1 MLSGWFILL
10 ASFGYIG
17 LLFAIAYFGDKRADA
32 GRGIINNPYI
42 YSLSI
47 AVYATSWTFY
57 GSVGRAAAD
66 GLIFITIYLGP
77 TLMFVA
83 WWFLLQKILRVSK
96 ANGITS
102 IADFIASRYGKSTAI
117 GGLVTLIAVVG
128 VTPYISL
135 QLKALSTS
143 LTVLLEYPAIVMPTA
158 DVGEPVVSFTA
169 FIVAMAMAVFAILFG
184 TRHLDPSEHHEGV
197 VAAVAFESIV
207 KLIAFVAVGLFVTF
221 GLYDGFGDLFSHAA
235 ARPEIKKL
243 FTISPSSDYTQWVT
257 LTILSMAAI
266 LCLPRQFH
274 ITIVENVGTDHL
286 SKAVWMF
293 PLYLLLIN
301 IFVLPIAV
309 GGLLQFPSGTVDPD
323 TFVLT
328 LPMSTKN
335 EGLALLAFI
344 GGLSAA
350 TGMAIISAIALSTMI
365 CNEVLMPALLRMAWL
380 RLNERGDLTT
390 LVLNLRRF
398 SCVFVML
405 LSYGYFVFIGESYT
419 LVTIGLLSFA
429 AAAQFAPAMI
439 GGIFWKG
446 ATGQGAFAGL
456 GLGFIVWIYTLLL
469 PSFALSGWLPKSF
482 ITDGPLGIALLKPY
496 EFLGLTGVDN
506 LSHSLFWSMVVNIG
520 AYIWVSLTTEQ
531 SAIERIQAVL
541 FVDAEKYSGTA
552 GRANLWQGS
561 AGVDDLRDLLN
572 RFVGP
577 YRTEQAF
584 KSHARMRGLDLEEL
598 MAVDAEFVGVAE
610 RLLAGAIGAASAR
623 VLVASVVK
631 GDIVSLDEV
640 LQILDETSEVIEYS
654 HRLEQKSHELEVAS
668 DNLRNANE
676 QLKELDR
683 LKDDFL
689 STISHELR
697 TPLTSIRSF
706 GEILFD
712 KPDIDIS
719 QRKQFLSVII
729 SESERLTRLIN
740 QILDLAKME
749 AGSMDWEM
757 SEVDAREAIEDALA
771 TMSSLMADKS
781 INLDLNLP
789 DGLPLVYADRD
800 RLIQVVVN
808 LLSNAVKFCSGP
820 EPIVRIAAE
829 ADGDTLVVRVADN
842 GPGIPD
848 GVGEI
853 IFEKFQQVGD
863 TLTNKPTGT
872 GLGLPISRQIVEHFG
887 GKIWFEKMVGG
898 ADFRFTL
905 PFTRNNPQQIQLAE

>member
-1 MLSGWFILL
+1 
-10 ASFGYIG
+10 
-17 LLFAIAYFGDKRADA
+17 
-32 GRGIINNPYI
+32 
-42 YSLSI
+42 
-47 AVYATSWTFY
+47 
-57 GSVGRAAAD
+57 
-66 GLIFITIYLGP
+66 
-77 TLMFVA
+77 MFVA
-83 WWFLLQKILRVSK
+83 WWFLLQKILRISK

-128 VTPYISL
+128 ITPYISL

-143 LTVLLEYPAIVMPTA
+143 LTVLLEYPEIVMPKA
-158 DVGEPVVSFTA
+158 DSGLPVVSFTA

-221 GLYDGFGDLFSHAA
+221 GLYDGFGDLFMKAA
-235 ARPEIKKL
+235 AKPELQKL
-243 FTISPSSDYTQWVT
+243 FTISPSSNYAQWVT

-286 SKAVWMF
+286 SKAIWMF

-309 GGLLQFPSGTVDPD
+309 GGLLQFPAGNVDPD

-365 CNEVLMPALLRMAWL
+365 CNEVLMPALLRMDWL

-405 LSYGYFVFIGESYT
+405 LSYGYFVFIGNSYT

-429 AAAQFAPAMI
+429 AAAQFAPAII

-446 ATGQGAFAGL
+446 ATAQGAFAGL
-456 GLGFIVWIYTLLL
+456 GLGFVVWIYTLLL
-469 PSFALSGWLPKSF
+469 PSFALSGWLPQSF
-482 ITDGPLGIALLKPY
+482 IDEGPLGIALLKPY
-496 EFLGLTGVDN
+496 EFLGLTGMDN
-506 LSHSLFWSMVVNIG
+506 ISHSLFWSMVVNIG
-520 AYIWVSLTTEQ
+520 SYIWVSVNTEQ
-531 SAIERIQAVL
+531 SAIERIQAAL

-552 GRANLWQGS
+552 GRSNLWQGS
-561 AGVDDLRDLLN
+561 AAVDDLRDLLY

-584 KSHARMRGLDLEEL
+584 KDHARIRGLDLDVL

-610 RLLAGAIGAASAR
+610 RLLAGAIGSASAR

-654 HRLEQKSHELEVAS
+654 HRLEQKSNELEIAS
-668 DNLRNANE
+668 DNLRKANE
-676 QLKELDR
+676 QLQELDR

-712 KPDIDIS
+712 KPEIDLA

-757 SEVDAREAIEDALA
+757 SEVDAAEAIEEALVA
-771 TMSSLMADKS
+771 MSSLMADKS
-781 INLDLNLP
+781 IALDLKLPDNLP
-789 DGLPLVYADRD
+789 HVFADRD
-800 RLIQVVVN
+800 RLIQVIVN
-808 LLSNAVKFCSGP
+808 LLSNAVKFCGGP
-820 EPIVRIAAE
+820 EPVVKIAAE
-829 ADGDTLVVRVADN
+829 VEGDAVLVRVADN
-842 GPGIPD
+842 GPGVPD
-848 GVGEI
+848 GVEEM
-853 IFEKFQQVGD
+853 IFEKFQQVGN
-863 TLTNKPTGT
+863 TLTSKPKGT

-887 GKIWFEKMVGG
+887 GKIWFEKADEG

-905 PFTRNNPQQIQLAE
+905 PFTRGFQIAE

>member
-1 MLSGWFILL
+1 MLSGWFIILT
-10 ASFGYIG
+10 SFAYIG
-17 LLFAIAYFGDKRADA
+17 LLFTIAYYGDKRADA

-83 WWFLLQKILRVSK
+83 WWFLLQKILRISK

-128 VTPYISL
+128 ITPYISL

-143 LTVLLEYPAIVMPTA
+143 LTVLLEYPKIIMPTA
-158 DVGEPVVSFTA
+158 ETGLPVVTITA
-169 FIVAMAMAVFAILFG
+169 FIIAMAMAAFAILFG

-197 VAAVAFESIV
+197 VAAIAFESII

-221 GLYDGFGDLFSHAA
+221 GMYKGFGDLFLKAA
-235 ARPEIKKL
+235 AKPELQEL
-243 FTISPSSDYTQWVT
+243 FAISPSADYTQWVT

-274 ITIVENVGTDHL
+274 ITIVENAGTDHL

-301 IFVLPIAV
+301 IFVLPIAI
-309 GGLLQFPSGTVDPD
+309 GGLLQFPAGNVDPD

-335 EGLALLAFI
+335 EGLALLAYI

-350 TGMAIISAIALSTMI
+350 TGMAVISAIALSTMI
-365 CNEVLMPALLRMAWL
+365 CNEVLMPTLLRMVWL
-380 RLNERGDLTT
+380 RLNERGDLTA

-398 SCVFVML
+398 SIVFIML

-429 AAAQFAPAMI
+429 AAAQFAPAII

-446 ATGQGAFAGL
+446 ATSQGAFAGL
-456 GLGFIVWIYTLLL
+456 GLGFAVWIYTLLL
-469 PSFALSGWLPKSF
+469 PSFALSGWLPQSF
-482 ITDGPLGIALLKPY
+482 IAEGPFEIALLKPY
-496 EFLGLTGVDN
+496 EFLGLTGMDN
-506 LSHSLFWSMVVNIG
+506 ISHSLFWSMVVNIG
-520 AYIWVSLTTEQ
+520 FYIWVSINTEQ
-531 SAIERIQAVL
+531 SAIERIQAMI
-541 FVDAEKYSGTA
+541 FVDVDKYSGTT
-552 GRANLWQGS
+552 GRSKMWQGS
-561 AGVDDLRDLLN
+561 AAVGDLRDLLN
-572 RFVGP
+572 RFVGSH
-577 YRTEQAF
+577 RTEQALRD
-584 KSHARMRGLDLEEL
+584 HARIKGLDLNDI

-610 RLLAGAIGAASAR
+610 RLLAGAIGSASAR

-631 GDIVSLDEV
+631 GDIVSPDEV

-654 HRLEQKSHELEVAS
+654 HRLEQKSNELEIAS
-668 DNLRNANE
+668 NNLRKANE
-676 QLKELDR
+676 QLQELDR

-712 KPDIDIS
+712 TPKIDQA

-757 SEVDAREAIEDALA
+757 SEVDAREAIEEALV
-771 TMSSLMADKS
+771 TMSSLMDDKS
-781 INLDLNLP
+781 IALDLKLPDNLP
-789 DGLPLVYADRD
+789 YVFADRD

-808 LLSNAVKFCSGP
+808 LLSNAVKFCVDL
-820 EPIVRIAAE
+820 EPVVKVTAE
-829 ADGDTLVVRVADN
+829 VDGDTVLVRVADN
-842 GPGIPD
+842 GPGVPD
-848 GVGEI
+848 GVEDI
-853 IFEKFQQVGD
+853 IFEKFQQVGN
-863 TLTNKPTGT
+863 TFINKPKGT
-872 GLGLPISRQIVEHFG
+872 GLGLPVSRQIIEHFG
-887 GKIWFEKMVGG
+887 GKIWSEKAEQG

-905 PFTRNNPQQIQLAE
+905 PFTLSFQIAE

>member
-1 MLSGWFILL
+1 MLSGWFIIL

-17 LLFAIAYFGDKRADA
+17 LLFAIAYYGDKRADA

-83 WWFLLQKILRVSK
+83 WWFLLQKILRISK

-128 VTPYISL
+128 ITPYISL

-143 LTVLLEYPAIVMPTA
+143 LTVLLEYPEIVMPKA
-158 DVGEPVVSFTA
+158 DSGMPVVSFTA

-207 KLIAFVAVGLFVTF
+207 KLIAFVSVGLFVTF
-221 GLYDGFGDLFSHAA
+221 GLYDGFGDLFMKAA
-235 ARPEIKKL
+235 AKPELKKL
-243 FTISPSSDYTQWVT
+243 FTISPSSNYAQWVT

-286 SKAVWMF
+286 GKAVWMF

-309 GGLLQFPSGTVDPD
+309 GGLLQFPAGNVDPD

-365 CNEVLMPALLRMAWL
+365 CNEVLMPALLRMVWL
-380 RLNERGDLTT
+380 RLNERGDLTS

-398 SCVFVML
+398 SCIFVML

-429 AAAQFAPAMI
+429 AAAQFAPAII

-446 ATGQGAFAGL
+446 ATAQGAFAGL
-456 GLGFIVWIYTLLL
+456 GLGFVVWIYTLLL
-469 PSFALSGWLPKSF
+469 PSFALSGWLQQSF
-482 ITDGPLGIALLKPY
+482 IESGPFGIELLKPY
-496 EFLGLTGVDN
+496 EFLGLTGMDN
-506 LSHSLFWSMVVNIG
+506 ISHSLFWSMVVNIG
-520 AYIWVSLTTEQ
+520 SYIWVSVNTEQ
-531 SAIERIQAVL
+531 SAIERIQAAI

-552 GRANLWQGS
+552 GRSNLWQG
-561 AGVDDLRDLLN
+561 AAAVDDLRDLLY

-584 KSHARMRGLDLEEL
+584 KDHARIRGLDLDDL

-610 RLLAGAIGAASAR
+610 RLLAGAIGSASAR

-654 HRLEQKSHELEVAS
+654 HRLEQKSSELEIAS
-668 DNLRNANE
+668 DNLRKANE
-676 QLKELDR
+676 QLQELDR

-712 KPDIDIS
+712 KPEIDLA

-757 SEVDAREAIEDALA
+757 SEVDAGEAIEEALVA
-771 TMSSLMADKS
+771 MSSLMADKS
-781 INLDLNLP
+781 IALDLKLPDNLP
-789 DGLPLVYADRD
+789 HVFADRD

-820 EPIVRIAAE
+820 EPVVKIAVE
-829 ADGDTLVVRVADN
+829 ADGDTLLVRVVDN
-842 GPGIPD
+842 GPGVPD
-848 GVGEI
+848 GVEEM
-853 IFEKFQQVGD
+853 IFEKFQQVGN
-863 TLTNKPTGT
+863 TLTSKPRGT

-887 GKIWFEKMVGG
+887 GKIWFEKAAEG

-905 PFTRNNPQQIQLAE
+905 PFTRGFQIAE

>member
-1 MLSGWFILL
+1 MLSGWFILV

-17 LLFAIAYFGDKRADA
+17 LLFAIAYFGDKRADE

-66 GLIFITIYLGP
+66 GLMFMAIYLGP

-83 WWFLLQKILRVSK
+83 WWFLLQKILRISK

-128 VTPYISL
+128 ITPYISL

-143 LTVLLEYPAIVMPTA
+143 LTVLMEYPAIVMPQA
-158 DVGEPVVSFTA
+158 GVGEPVVSFTA
-169 FIVAMAMAVFAILFG
+169 FLVAMAMAIFAILFG

-197 VAAVAFESIV
+197 VAAIAFESIV

-221 GLYDGFGDLFSHAA
+221 GLYDGFGDLFSKAA
-235 ARPEIKKL
+235 AVPKIKTL
-243 FTISPSSDYTQWVT
+243 FTISPSSDYTQWMT

-274 ITIVENVGTDHL
+274 ITVVENVGTDHL

-309 GGLLQFPSGTVDPD
+309 GGLLQFPSGEVDPD

-328 LPMSTKN
+328 LPMSTQN

-365 CNEVLMPALLRMAWL
+365 CNEVLMPALLRMRWL
-380 RLNERGDLTT
+380 HLNERGDLTT

-429 AAAQFAPAMI
+429 AAAQFAPVII
-439 GGIFWKG
+439 GGVFWKG
-446 ATGQGAFAGL
+446 ATAKGAMAGL
-456 GLGFIVWIYTLLL
+456 GLGFMVWIYTLLL
-469 PSFALSGWLPKSF
+469 PSFALSGWLPQSF
-482 ITDGPLGIALLKPY
+482 ISDGPFGIAMLKPY
-496 EFLGLTGVDN
+496 EFLGLGGMDN

-520 AYIWVSLTTEQ
+520 SYIWVSLYSEQ

-541 FVDAEKYSGTA
+541 FVDADKYSGAA

-577 YRTEQAF
+577 SRTEEAF
-584 KSHARMRGLDLEEL
+584 KVHARMRGLDIKEL
-598 MAVDAEFVGVAE
+598 MAVDSEFVGVAE

-623 VLVASVVK
+623 VMVGSVVK

-654 HRLEQKSHELEVAS
+654 HRLETKSRELEVAS
-668 DNLRNANE
+668 DNLRKAND

-697 TPLTSIRSF
+697 TPLTSIRSC

-712 KPDIDIS
+712 KPDIDS
-719 QRKQFLSVII
+719 LQRKKFLSVII

-740 QILDLAKME
+740 QILDLAKLE

-757 SEVDAREAIEDALA
+757 SEVDAGKAIGEALTA
-771 TMSSLMADKS
+771 MSSLMADYS
-781 INLDLNLP
+781 INLDVKLP
-789 DGLPLVYADRD
+789 EDLPLVYVDRD
-800 RLIQVVVN
+800 RLIQVVIN

-820 EPIVRIAAE
+820 DPTVKISAE
-829 ADGDTLVVRVADN
+829 ADGDKLLIRVADN

-848 GVGEI
+848 GAEEA
-853 IFEKFQQVGD
+853 IFEKFQQVGNG
-863 TLTNKPTGT
+863 LANKPTGT

-887 GKIWFEKMVGG
+887 GEIWFEKSASG

-905 PFTRNNPQQIQLAE
+905 PFTRNIQLAE

>member
-1 MLSGWFILL
+1 MLNAGFIII

-17 LLFAIAYFGDKRADA
+17 LLFAIAYYGDKRADS

-57 GSVGRAAAD
+57 GSVGRAAAG

-83 WWFLLQKILRVSK
+83 WWFLLQKILRISK

-102 IADFIASRYGKSTAI
+102 IADFIASRYGKSTVI

-128 VTPYISL
+128 ITPYISL

-143 LTVLLEYPAIVMPTA
+143 LTVLLEYPAIVMPSA
-158 DVGEPVVSFTA
+158 EIGQPVVSFTA
-169 FIVAMAMAVFAILFG
+169 FLVAMAMAVFAILFG

-197 VAAVAFESIV
+197 VAAIAFESIV
-207 KLIAFVAVGLFVTF
+207 KLIAFVAVGIFVTF
-221 GLYDGFGDLFSHAA
+221 GLYDGFGDLFMKASAN
-235 ARPEIKKL
+235 PDIKKL
-243 FTISPSSDYTQWVT
+243 FAISPSSDYTQWVT
-257 LTILSMAAI
+257 LTILSMMAI

-274 ITIVENVGTDHL
+274 ITIVENVGTHHL

-309 GGLLQFPSGTVDPD
+309 AGLLQFPSGSVDPD

-328 LPMSTKN
+328 LPMSTQN

-350 TGMAIISAIALSTMI
+350 TGMVIISAIALSTMI
-365 CNEVLMPALLRMAWL
+365 CNEVLMPALLRMSWL
-380 RLNERGDLTT
+380 RLNERGDLTS

-398 SCVFVML
+398 SCVFIML

-429 AAAQFAPAMI
+429 AAAQFAPVII

-446 ATGQGAFAGL
+446 ATAKGAFAGL
-456 GLGFIVWIYTLLL
+456 VLGFAVWIYTLLL
-469 PSFALSGWLPKSF
+469 PSFALSGWLPESF
-482 ITDGPLGIALLKPY
+482 ITEGPFGIALLKPY
-496 EFLGLTGVDN
+496 EFLGLSGLDN
-506 LSHSLFWSMVVNIG
+506 LSNSLFWSMVLNIG
-520 AYIWVSLTTEQ
+520 AYIGVSLSSEQ
-531 SAIERIQAVL
+531 SAIERIQAAI
-541 FVDAEKYSGTA
+541 FVDAAEKYSGTA
-552 GRANLWQGS
+552 GRSNLWQGS
-561 AGVDDLRDLLN
+561 AAVDDLRDLLY

-577 YRTEQAF
+577 YRTELAF
-584 KSHARMRGLDLEEL
+584 KDHARRRGLELKEL

-610 RLLAGAIGAASAR
+610 RLLAGAIGSASAR

-640 LQILDETSEVIEYS
+640 LQILDETSEVIEHS

-668 DNLRNANE
+668 DNLRQANE

-712 KPDIDIS
+712 KPDIEPS
-719 QRKQFLSVII
+719 QRRQFLGVII

-757 SEVDAREAIEDALA
+757 SEVDAGEAIREALA
-771 TMSSLMADKS
+771 AMSSLISDKS
-781 INLDLNLP
+781 INLELMLPENLP
-789 DGLPLVYADRD
+789 HVYADRD
-800 RLIQVVVN
+800 RLIQVVIN
-808 LLSNAVKFCSGP
+808 LLSNAVKFSNGP
-820 EPIVRIAAE
+820 EPTLNITAE
-829 ADGDTLVVRVADN
+829 ADGDALLVRVADN

-863 TLTNKPTGT
+863 PLTNKPKGT

-887 GKIWFEKMVGG
+887 GKIWFEKAARG

-905 PFTRNNPQQIQLAE
+905 PFAHTVQVAE